1 MTIYPHEAFVYLWHH
16 GPTKTYYLGFHRG
29 TPDDGYAHSSSAL
42 PEWDANN
49 PPPGWRRRILA
60 YGTAAEM
67 YQLEHSLLKKRAKY
81 FRKKYHNRVVW
92 GGNYALC
99 MGEKSPEMRE
109 RIRNTMKGT
118 RVGEDNPMYG
128 KSQKESTRNKIAA
141 KARERK
147 RGWVTEPDGTTHL
160 IDPTTFV
167 LPEGWLRGRVVG
179 YIPKSRHIAV
189 KSRTIRHD
197 LVTPPLIGL

>member
-16 GPTKTYYLGFHRG
+16 GPTKTYFHRG
-29 TPDDGYAHSSSAL
+29 RPDDGYAHSSGSL
-42 PEWDANN
+42 PRWDANN
-49 PPPGWRRRILA
+49 PPLGWRRRILA

-67 YQLEHSLLKKRAKY
+67 YNLENSLLKKRAKHLSK
-81 FRKKYHNRVVW
+81 RYHNRAVW
-92 GGNYALC
+92 GGEYALC
-99 MGEKSPEMRE
+99 MGEKSPELKE
-109 RIRNTMKGT
+109 KIRNTMKGT

-128 KSQKESTRNKIAA
+128 RQQKESTRNKIAV

-147 RGWVTEPDGTTHL
+147 RGWVTEPNGTTHL

-167 LPEGWLRGRVVG
+167 LPDGWIRGRKRS
-179 YIPKSRHIAV
+179 ILAPRSIKKA
-189 KSRTIRHD
+189 HD